1 MKVADQNRIVPGL
14 VAIGTVI
21 EPVPVTGF
29 AANFSP
35 MPRIAP
41 PPLGREILG
50 AANGVPSFGDCVLV
64 SPFCLL
70 GSSMNPPLQKT
81 SLTISDPETDR
92 LLSSVLSLISAGGE
106 RLAAVIPKMERWD
119 PELGEPSF
127 PLFTREDNIGV
138 PRRLCKFLL

>member
-1 MKVADQNRIVPGL
+1 MEGRDRFQPHPKKPLPAPESYESASCGPNPERPGL

-21 EPVPVTGF
+21 EPVPVTGL

-50 AANGVPSFGDCVLV
+50 AANGVPSFGCVLV

-70 GSSMNPPLQKT
+70 GSSMDPPLQKI
-81 SLTISDPETDR
+81 SLAISDPETDQ
-92 LLSSVLSLISAGGE
+92 LL
-106 RLAAVIPKMERWD
+106 
-119 PELGEPSF
+119 
-127 PLFTREDNIGV
+127 
-138 PRRLCKFLL
+138 RRFCHQSQL